1 MGQSELDVI
10 VVSKIN
16 TMYYSNLHDRIDS
29 MFLVLHNVRSMEN
42 VGAMFRTADA
52 MGVSKIF
59 LVGYTPAP
67 TDRFGRKVTRLAKAA
82 LGAEDTVPWE
92 READIEKL
100 ISRLKHTRCA
110 VLSLEQDSRSI
121 PVTKYVLSSEFK
133 QAALIVGNE
142 VEGVP
147 KNVLD
152 LSDAIIEIPMMG
164 TKESLN
170 VSVATGI
177 ALFQLTQGMA

>member
-1 MGQSELDVI
+1 MAI
-10 VVSKIN
+10 VLI
-16 TMYYSNLHDRIDS
+16 
-29 MFLVLHNVRSMEN
+29 LHNVRSMEN

-52 MGVSKIF
+52 MGVSKIY

-92 READIEKL
+92 REVDVQKL
-100 ISRLKHTRCA
+100 ISNLKSGGCT
-110 VLSLEQDSRSI
+110 VLSLEQDARS
-121 PVTKYVLSSEFK
+121 VLLTEYIRHQK
-133 QAALIVGNE
+133 NKDVALIVGNE

-147 KNVLD
+147 KEVLD
-152 LSDAIIEIPMMG
+152 VSDVIVEISMMG
-164 TKESLN
+164 KKESLN

-177 ALFQLTQGMA
+177 ALFELAQGVA